1 MRYRRTLMIAAISM
15 LGAAISDAQGVQFK
29 VATLAPDG
37 SFWMEE
43 ARQAAEKIERRTDGR
58 VGFRFYPGGTMGND
72 DTVLR
77 KMRIGQL
84 HGGVLL
90 AGSLGDLD
98 PDFEIYNLPLI
109 FRSYD
114 EVDHVRRQLDQQ
126 LMSQL
131 DDAGI
136 VAFGLVET
144 GFVYLMSTKPTRSFA
159 DLDGRKAWIPEGD
172 AISKAI
178 ADAAGLAPVPLAL
191 SDVLTGLQ
199 TGLIDTVAAPPVGA
213 VALQWFTKA
222 TYVTDLPLTYIYGTL
237 VLSDRAFRKL
247 GAEDQ
252 KVVREE
258 LEAMS
263 SALNRR
269 ARTDNQQAREALAKQ
284 GVTFVTPTPETEK
297 RWEQVADEA
306 RQELIGRQHYDR
318 NLITEMERIL
328 DEYRERD
335 QTAVPEV

>member
-15 LGAAISDAQGVQFK
+15 LGAALSDAQGVQFK

-178 ADAAGLAPVPLAL
+178 ADAAGLSPVPLAL

-306 RQELIGRQHYDR
+306 RQDLIGRQQYDR
-318 NLITEMERIL
+318 DLITEMERIL
-328 DEYRERD
+328 EEYRERD

>member
-15 LGAAISDAQGVQFK
+15 LGAALSDAQGVQFK

-178 ADAAGLAPVPLAL
+178 ADAAGLSPVPLAL

-284 GVTFVTPTPETEK
+284 GVTFVTPTPETEE

-306 RQELIGRQHYDR
+306 RKELIGRQHYDR
-318 NLITEMERIL
+318 DLITEMERIL

>member
-1 MRYRRTLMIAAISM
+1 MRYRRTLMIAAISL

-318 NLITEMERIL
+318 DLITEMERIL

>member
-318 NLITEMERIL
+318 DLITEMERIL

>member
-15 LGAAISDAQGVQFK
+15 LGAALSDAQGVQFK

-318 NLITEMERIL
+318 DLITEMERIL
-328 DEYRERD
+328 EEYRERD